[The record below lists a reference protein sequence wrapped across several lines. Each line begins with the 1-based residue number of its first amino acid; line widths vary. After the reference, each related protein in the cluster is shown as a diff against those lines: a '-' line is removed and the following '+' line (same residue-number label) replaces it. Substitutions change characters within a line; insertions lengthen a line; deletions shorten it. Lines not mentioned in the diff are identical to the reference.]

1 MRGLAVIG
9 LLALGAAALWLWG
22 FGGADLV
29 MRWASATQRDVQ
41 NAMAASL
48 RALRA
53 GDAGAVLTLWTLC
66 FGYGFVHAAG
76 PGHGKLVIGGYGV
89 GARVTARR
97 LSVLAVVSSLMQAVT
112 AIVVVYAAIYL
123 FGWGREQMTGVADNI
138 MAPLSYALITGVGLW
153 LLLRGLRS
161 AVRLRQ
167 ASVATQDH
175 AHAHGTCETCGHAH
189 APTPEQVENVR
200 TWRDAVAIVASIAIR
215 PCTGAIFLLI
225 LTHALG
231 IDWAGVLGAL
241 IMGIG
246 TASFTGFVALTAVA
260 LRESVLAQAL
270 SGQGTARLL
279 VGVEIAAGGIIAALA
294 LQLFLRAI

>member
-1 MRGLAVIG
+1 MRGLAATG

-22 FGGADLV
+22 FGGADMV

-97 LSVLAVVSSLMQAVT
+97 LSVLAVVSSLMQALT
-112 AIVVVYAAIYL
+112 AIVVVYAAIYI

-161 AVRLRQ
+161 ALRLRQ
-167 ASVATQDH
+167 VRDDAHDR
-175 AHAHGTCETCGHAH
+175 AHAVCGTCGHAH
-189 APTPEQVENVR
+189 APTLEQVENVH
-200 TWRDAVAIVASIAIR
+200 TWRDAVVVVASIAIR

-246 TASFTGFVALTAVA
+246 TASFTGLVALTAVT

-279 VGVEIAAGGIIAALA
+279 VGVEIAAGAIIAALA

>member
-22 FGGADLV
+22 SGGADLV

-167 ASVATQDH
+167 ASVASQDH

-189 APTPEQVENVR
+189 APTPE
-200 TWRDAVAIVASIAIR
+200 
-215 PCTGAIFLLI
+215 
-225 LTHALG
+225 
-231 IDWAGVLGAL
+231 
-241 IMGIG
+241 
-246 TASFTGFVALTAVA
+246 
-260 LRESVLAQAL
+260 
-270 SGQGTARLL
+270 
-279 VGVEIAAGGIIAALA
+279 
-294 LQLFLRAI
+294 

>member
-1 MRGLAVIG
+1 MRGLAIIG
-9 LLALGAAALWLWG
+9 LLALTAAALWLWG
-22 FGGADLV
+22 YGGADAV

-53 GDAGAVLTLWTLC
+53 GDAGAVLTLWMLC

-97 LSVLAVVSSLMQAVT
+97 LTALAVVSSVLQAVT
-112 AIVVVYAAIYL
+112 AIVVVYAAIFL
-123 FGWGREQMTGVADNI
+123 FGWGREQMTGVADNV
-138 MAPLSYALITGVGLW
+138 MAPLSYALITGVGVW
-153 LLLRGLRS
+153 LLLRGMRS
-161 AVRLRQ
+161 ALRLHK
-167 ASVATQDH
+167 AEGDSHTHDGAD
-175 AHAHGTCETCGHAH
+175 GTCDSCGHAH
-189 APTPEQVENVR
+189 APTPQQVDNVR
-200 TWRDAVAIVASIAIR
+200 TWRDAVAVVASIAIR

-241 IMGIG
+241 IMGLG
-246 TASFTGFVALTAVA
+246 TASFTGVVALTAVA
-260 LRESVLAQAL
+260 LRESLLAQTL
-270 SGQGTARLL
+270 SRRGTARLL
-279 VGVEIAAGGIIAALA
+279 IGVEIAAGAIIAALA
-294 LQLFLRAI
+294 LQLFLRAL